1 MTSASTGGQAPAA
14 EPTILIV
21 DDDAAVRSLLK
32 AAVQASAAHCRV
44 YEAADSDTALRFA
57 RSTQID
63 LVLLDIVL
71 PNSALSGVM
80 VCQELCRDQRT
91 KVVIVS
97 GSSSKTIMDACL
109 SAGALECV
117 KKPFTL
123 DDMRPRVQG
132 WLHGGCPCP
141 PLCGGGAPHERGEA
155 RSDLVTSAARP
166 APA

>member
-1 MTSASTGGQAPAA
+1 
-14 EPTILIV
+14 
-21 DDDAAVRSLLK
+21 
-32 AAVQASAAHCRV
+32 V
-44 YEAADSDTALRFA
+44 YEAGDSDTALRIA
-57 RSTQID
+57 RSTPID

-91 KVVIVS
+91 RVVIVS

-117 KKPFTL
+117 KKPFSL

-132 WLHGGCPCP
+132 WLP
-141 PLCGGGAPHERGEA
+141 A
-155 RSDLVTSAARP
+155 LVVSA
-166 APA
+166 